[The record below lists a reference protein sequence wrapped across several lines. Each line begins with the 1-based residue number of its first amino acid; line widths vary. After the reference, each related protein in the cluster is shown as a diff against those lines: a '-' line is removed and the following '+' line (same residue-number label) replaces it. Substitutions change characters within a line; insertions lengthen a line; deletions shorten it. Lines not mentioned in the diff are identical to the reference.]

1 MIIIDSSAD
10 SIKIKL
16 ALLVIS
22 AAATLTALMGQ
33 FFHAGTIEIK
43 LISLLVQCFALRYAV
58 MRFKGKDASFSYVT
72 VEGDLDR
79 PFIHIYDLV
88 MLLPS
93 IFTLIFYIHSFFN

>member
-1 MIIIDSSAD
+1 
-10 SIKIKL
+10 
-16 ALLVIS
+16 
-22 AAATLTALMGQ
+22 
-33 FFHAGTIEIK
+33 
-43 LISLLVQCFALRYAV
+43 